1 MVIMKGVIK
10 LLIAP
15 PVFMLNNYSSHR
27 PLIKIAFEA
36 ELLPKK
42 YFDNSS
48 QSIIDTSLTKKFNIL
63 PLIFAQSAIRCVLRR
78 RVF

>member
-1 MVIMKGVIK
+1 
-10 LLIAP
+10 
-15 PVFMLNNYSSHR
+15 MLDDYALMPTFAALRTRIYHPNLSNLSRNHR

-48 QSIIDTSLTKKFNIL
+48 QSIIDTALTKKFNIL
-63 PLIFAQSAIRCVLRR
+63 PLIFA
-78 RVF
+78 